1 MKGTV
6 VRFYRSRGFGFI
18 KPAEGGKVV
27 LVHWS
32 NLVTDDKWPYV
43 KRGTEVEF
51 ELVEKDDNGKRS
63 AKEVTLVGGEKIP
76 VFSPDNSDRVANDD
90 DVYSGTVKFFD
101 FRKGFGVIK
110 PDEEIS
116 WNDVTSGD
124 GIFFRRDA
132 IVSTGAAK
140 GMVLNLRHGTKVTFK
155 VHSDKKGLGAHELQN
170 EEGEPLE
177 YEPRRPRQG
186 GQKRKRTAK
195 KGGKKPKKKR
205 KVAPTPRKTKEE
217 LLEER
222 KIDEEENLYTGTV
235 KSYNKEKEFGFIAID
250 EDITFDGVT
259 ATEKIYVMK
268 EDIVCSSDETGLNLE
283 SKVVFKVYK
292 DSMGLGACEVQN
304 EDGSPINFETEQEES
319 PKPVIEEPEME
330 ESPEKKP
337 VKTKKKTTKKSI
349 KKTKRRSRK

>member
-18 KPAEGGKVV
+18 KPAEGGKNV

-51 ELVEKDDNGKRS
+51 ELVEKDENGKRS

-76 VFSPDNSDRVANDD
+76 VFESSDRVSNDD
-90 DVYSGTVKFFD
+90 DIYSGTVKFYD

-110 PDEEIS
+110 PEEEIT
-116 WNDVTSGD
+116 WNDVTSDD

-140 GMVLNLRHGTKVTFK
+140 GMVLNLRRGTKVTFK

-177 YEPRRPRQG
+177 YEPRKPRKG

-222 KIDEEENLYTGTV
+222 KIDEDENLYTGTV
-235 KSYNKEKEFGFIAID
+235 KSYNKEKEFGFITID

-259 ATEKIYVMK
+259 AKEKIYVMK
-268 EDIVCSSDETGLNLE
+268 EDIVCSSDEIGLNLE
-283 SKVVFKVYK
+283 TKVIFKIYK

-304 EDGSPINFETEQEES
+304 EDGSPINFETEES
-319 PKPVIEEPEME
+319 PKPEIDEPEKE
-330 ESPEKKP
+330 ESPVKKP
-337 VKTKKKTTKKSI
+337 KTKKKTTKKTT
-349 KKTKRRSRK
+349 KKTKKRKAKN